1 MLFRSVIRVA
11 CALDAGS
18 NQKISDVTLEE
29 RDNVLYVFCRTNED
43 ISLEWWT
50 FIGDSEY
57 FTEVF
62 GMEIKLVRGGDRH
75 VQ

>member
-1 MLFRSVIRVA
+1 MLLVHSTRGAIK
-11 CALDAGS
+11 
-18 NQKISDVTLEE
+18 KISDVTLEE

-50 FIGDSEY
+50 FNRDSEY

-62 GMEIKLVRGGDRH
+62 GMEIVLVRGGDRH

>member
-1 MLFRSVIRVA
+1 MARSFLGRCIL
-11 CALDAGS
+11 LDAGS

-50 FIGDSEY
+50 FTGDSEY
-57 FTEVF
+57 FTEIF